1 MTYAKPEVC
10 DFGSIADHTY
20 TGIDS
25 GDEFIGYSCER
36 VVEL

>member
-20 TGIDS
+20 NSVDS
-25 GDEFIGYSCER
+25 EDGFIGLSCDI
-36 VVEL
+36 VKEL